1 MAKAK
6 AATKKPTTRKP
17 SKSADKPV
25 NEIKL
30 ADFIGK
36 RLKDMGHDENGLL
49 TIKFENGY
57 NIKIGGD
64 ITLKKEKDE

>member
-6 AATKKPTTRKP
+6 AAAKKKETNNPP
-17 SKSADKPV
+17 AD
-25 NEIKL
+25 IKL

-36 RLKDMGHDENGLL
+36 KLKDIGHDESGVL

-57 NIKIGGD
+57 NIKMTGNIS
-64 ITLKKEKDE
+64 LKKEKE